1 MNSLIAFFNHPAA
14 LLLAPLA
21 WLLLWR
27 LYLLQRD
34 GSYWQQKLPPAF
46 LPWLL
51 QQPAQRQ
58 HKAPWRLLASAA
70 TLAALALAAPQL
82 PGSKHASPDSPD
94 PLVIVIELTPDML
107 ASDLP
112 PSRLHQLRDKAA
124 SMLRAQIPGQTA
136 MVVYAGSAHTL
147 LPLSADP
154 EMADNL
160 LQALHPSLLPR
171 TGRDAAAAVAK
182 ALQLLQ
188 QGANGHG
195 RIALLTRQ
203 LDRQERTV
211 ITRLLRQHP
220 QVRLGIIGVGTLQGA
235 PVPVAGN
242 GQLDPG
248 QPLSRLHEASL
259 QKLARQSRTGYTRL
273 QYDNADLLQSGLFV
287 RNTAGNLQ
295 AASSHRKSDQG
306 YWLLLP
312 LLLLLAPL
320 ARKGWLFALLP
331 LLMLLPPAT
340 PLQAAET
347 TSSILEKIEREP
359 AAALQQLQDPLWLGI
374 AAYHAGNYQLA
385 HDYFSGLDGSI
396 AHYNRGNSLMQLGR
410 YPAAAA
416 AYRQAL
422 QHEPE
427 LQQALD
433 NLALARQ
440 LQEQAEAT
448 AAANTGTTGTSLQS
462 SANRQETNGKAATLQ
477 APDPVHPHGSLDTW
491 LQQIPDN
498 PAVLLRRKFR
508 QELSQPAP

>member
-1 MNSLIAFFNHPAA
+1 MNSLMVFFDRPAA

-21 WLLLWR
+21 WLLLWW

-34 GSYWQQKLPPAF
+34 GSYWQKNLPPAF

-58 HKAPWRLLASAA
+58 HRAPWLLLASAA
-70 TLAALALAAPQL
+70 ALTALALAAPQL
-82 PGSKHASPDSPD
+82 PGGKHASPDRPD
-94 PLVIVIELTPDML
+94 PLVIVMELTPDML

-124 SMLRAQIPGQTA
+124 SMLRAQMPGQTA

-171 TGRDAAAAVAK
+171 SGRDAAAAIAK

-203 LDRQERTV
+203 LDPQERTG

-242 GQLDPG
+242 GQLDPD
-248 QPLSRLHEASL
+248 QPLSRLHESSL
-259 QKLARQSRTGYTRL
+259 QKLARQPGMGYARL
-273 QYDNADLLQSGLFV
+273 QYDSGDLLQSGLFV
-287 RNTAGNLQ
+287 RNSAGNLQ
-295 AASSHRKSDQG
+295 AASDHRKNDQG

-340 PLQAAET
+340 PVLAAEAAP
-347 TSSILEKIEREP
+347 SLREWVEQDP
-359 AAALQQLQDPLWLGI
+359 ATALQQLQDPLWLGI
-374 AAYHAGNYQLA
+374 AAYHAGNHQLA
-385 HDYFSGLDGSI
+385 HDYFSGLDDSI

-410 YPAAAA
+410 YPEAAA
-416 AYRQAL
+416 AYRLAL
-422 QHEPE
+422 QHEPG
-427 LQQALD
+427 LQPALD

-440 LQEQAEAT
+440 LQEQAQAT
-448 AAANTGTTGTSLQS
+448 AAAPTSENGNTSQPS
-462 SANRQETNGKAATLQ
+462 PERQESNGKTATLQ
-477 APDPVHPHGSLDTW
+477 APDPIHPHGSLDTW

-498 PAVLLRRKFR
+498 PAVLLKRKFR
-508 QELSQPAP
+508 QELSQSAP